1 MEQYSRRDCV
11 EIKGIPV
18 NQNENTDNVVIDGV
32 KLMDVPLKSEDISI
46 SHRLPQSKNS
56 KYHPIIMAKLTSR
69 KARYMLQK
77 LREAKKLVNLS
88 KTWVSVMNS
97 TTRCIFLK
105 V

>member
-18 NQNENTDNVVIDGV
+18 NKNTDDVVIDV
-32 KLMDVPLKSEDISI
+32 AKLMDVPLKSEDISI

-56 KYHPIIMAKLTSR
+56 KYHPIIMAKFTSR

-77 LREAKKLVNLS
+77 LKEAKKTCQL

-97 TTRCIFLK
+97 TTRSIFLK